1 MKSKTTVFLIV
12 ALTACIA
19 YVAIWRGGLAVSPD
33 PNPLPDNTGA
43 LFTEPPGKPVELTV
57 TSQTGR
63 KIKFRVDSAGWRIV
77 EPIETAAIDDRVR
90 ALVDTLVS
98 IACIQRYEPTD
109 PNAPEAGVTGL
120 AAPRWTVTLT
130 DDRQKTYGLEVGL
143 HVPLS
148 GKTRTYVRLSA
159 DKRICVAAGDL
170 TSELS
175 HPVSYYRSGR
185 VLAIPPEAIMS
196 VRVAGSETY
205 GIYRKLQENWLI
217 KSEGDEKREFP
228 ADKREIETFL
238 NRFTRINARE
248 FIDDNPADLAPYGL
262 AAGGRQLTVTVAF
275 LARNADTAETRT
287 ITLGLKT
294 GGAGSERVF
303 AKLAGRPTVFTLPAS
318 MLSDLQPSTLRLRDK
333 AVLPITAETIARI
346 ELTLESESMTLV
358 KTGEKWNITAPT
370 AARANQQRAG
380 LILDRLATLKA
391 MVFRREKASEVQFG
405 FDRPRGVIRLF
416 ETGSDKPVTLEIG
429 ADSPAGAVAF
439 VRSSSADV
447 VASVG
452 ASEVRILLASP
463 VCYYDATLWR
473 LPDGADISR
482 IALKRPRDTVE
493 LADGPGGQ
501 WRLTKPLDAP
511 VDTENVNSILDHLD
525 DLTATRIVSV
535 GTKTRAYY
543 ARGSGVV
550 SATFAV
556 GPQGAPASRPAG
568 KTHTFT
574 MAILDKKVY
583 GWMAGDPLGRVGLFS
598 GKLYKQFSAEL
609 RRRKVLDFDPQSIDG
624 ITLTSSNTSMVLKKF
639 DSGWKYPDDPDLQID
654 PTAVTNYL
662 DRIRGVRAIR
672 FVSHDSAGSDKFG
685 LEESKAWLVLE
696 LTTKDKKTIHISVS
710 RKGSDETANRY
721 ASVSGVRGAFTISAE
736 TAAGLARKI
745 ADFK

>member
-1 MKSKTTVFLIV
+1 MPTT
-12 ALTACIA
+12 
-19 YVAIWRGGLAVSPD
+19 
-33 PNPLPDNTGA
+33 
-43 LFTEPPGKPVELTV
+43 
-57 TSQTGR
+57 
-63 KIKFRVDSAGWRIV
+63 
-77 EPIETAAIDDRVR
+77 
-90 ALVDTLVS
+90 
-98 IACIQRYEPTD
+98 
-109 PNAPEAGVTGL
+109 
-120 AAPRWTVTLT
+120 
-130 DDRQKTYGLEVGL
+130 
-143 HVPLS
+143 
-148 GKTRTYVRLSA
+148 
-159 DKRICVAAGDL
+159 
-170 TSELS
+170 
-175 HPVSYYRSGR
+175 
-185 VLAIPPEAIMS
+185 
-196 VRVAGSETY
+196 
-205 GIYRKLQENWLI
+205 
-217 KSEGDEKREFP
+217 
-228 ADKREIETFL
+228 
-238 NRFTRINARE
+238 
-248 FIDDNPADLAPYGL
+248 
-262 AAGGRQLTVTVAF
+262 
-275 LARNADTAETRT
+275 
-287 ITLGLKT
+287 
-294 GGAGSERVF
+294 
-303 AKLAGRPTVFTLPAS
+303 
-318 MLSDLQPSTLRLRDK
+318 
-333 AVLPITAETIARI
+333 
-346 ELTLESESMTLV
+346 
-358 KTGEKWNITAPT
+358 
-370 AARANQQRAG
+370 ARANQQRVG

-447 VASVG
+447 VAAVG
-452 ASEVRILLASP
+452 ASEVGILLASP
-463 VCYYDATLWR
+463 VCYHDAVLWR
-473 LPDGADISR
+473 LPDGANVSH

-493 LADGPGGQ
+493 LANGPGGQ

-598 GKLYKQFSAEL
+598 GKLYKQFSAEI

-624 ITLTSSNTSMVLKKF
+624 ITLTSGKTRMVLKKL
-639 DSGWKYPDDPDLQID
+639 DSGWKYPADPDLQIA
-654 PTAVTNYL
+654 PAAVTNYL

-672 FVSHDSAGSDKFG
+672 FVSHDSTGSDKFG
-685 LEESKAWLVLE
+685 LDKSKAWLILE
-696 LTTKDKKTIHISVS
+696 LAAKDKKTIQISVS